1 MDPALID
8 DLVCPYCNGS
18 FKVASELETVAG
30 RLNYAL
36 IECRCF
42 RFPIVEGVLLLSLAK
57 GYGGAE
63 EELQPYVPLQI
74 ASIELLERGDV
85 RELRAWIRRHI
96 PLAADI
102 VNGSAGS
109 YLQFRSKTVRKLES
123 ARTSYLIRQGRY
135 ESIGFTGRPRLKAL
149 ARQLYWKCRIPQL
162 MAQYERGL
170 ANFYAARFF
179 APRANAMAMQLRSF
193 PVEGRVLSLCCG
205 QGVFENLITAR
216 SPSCNIISIDGQ
228 FLNLLVTKQY
238 VNPKG
243 VYICHDV
250 QMPLP
255 FRDKYFDG
263 VFSSTSLPEIPTQR
277 SFVTESIRVTR
288 DTGWT
293 LFDSIWASGMGP
305 RIDSLRDYR
314 FAQNFFSHLSN
325 YSRLFSECTPASR
338 DFAVSIAAAPAAY
351 LKSPGW
357 ISGKDRIEAAVKQ
370 SAEPL
375 LSVLVTSSGRIPTAQ
390 PNTTLPWSG
399 PEKLCV
405 SPVFF
410 VKQTSRMELALK
422 LRPRLANLTCLLQH
436 APLAFEGYP
445 ETEVLRIAD
454 LKSPE
459 FLLEAFC
466 RGLLVLLP
474 RAFGDEPRRLSLFL

>member
-1 MDPALID
+1 MDRALLD

-63 EELQPYVPLQI
+63 EELQPYVPLQV

-85 RELRAWIRRHI
+85 QALRTWIRRHI

-109 YLQFRSKTVRKLES
+109 YLQFRLKAARKLEL
-123 ARTSYLIRQGRY
+123 AKTSYLTRQGRY
-135 ESIGFTGRPRLKAL
+135 ESIGFTGRTRLKAL
-149 ARQLYWKCRIPQL
+149 ARQLYCRYRVPQL
-162 MAQYERGL
+162 QARYGRDL
-170 ANFYAARFF
+170 VDFYALRSF
-179 APRANAMAMQLRSF
+179 APRLNVLAMQLRSF
-193 PVEGRVLSLCCG
+193 PVEGRLLSLCCG

-216 SPSCNIISIDGQ
+216 SPSCNIVSIDGQ
-228 FLNLLVTKQY
+228 FLNVLITKHY
-238 VNPKG
+238 VNPNG
-243 VYICHDV
+243 AYICHDV

-263 VFSSTSLPEIPTQR
+263 VFSSTCLPEIPTQR
-277 SFVTESIRVTR
+277 SLVTESIRVTR
-288 DTGWT
+288 DSGWA
-293 LFDSIWASGMGP
+293 LFDSIWASGLGP
-305 RIDSLRDYR
+305 RIDPLRDYR
-314 FAQNFFSHLSN
+314 FAQNFFSNLSN
-325 YSRLFSECTPASR
+325 YSQLFSECTPAGR
-338 DFAVSIAAAPAAY
+338 DLAVSIPLAPAAY
-351 LKSPGW
+351 LESPGW
-357 ISGKDRIEAAVKQ
+357 ISGKDRIEAAIQQ
-370 SAEPL
+370 SAEPM
-375 LSVLVTSSGRIPTAQ
+375 LSVLVTSADHIPTAQ
-390 PNTTLPWSG
+390 PNTKPPWST
-399 PEKLCV
+399 PEKLCI

-410 VKQTSRMELALK
+410 VKQTSRTELALR
-422 LRPRLANLTCLLQH
+422 LRPRLAELTCRPQH

-445 ETEVLRIAD
+445 ATEVLRTAD

-459 FLLEAFC
+459 FLLKAFC

-474 RAFGDEPRRLSLFL
+474 QAFGDEPRHVSFFL